1 MIFKLRL
8 RRYLT
13 LHGALH
19 RRAHLLADQPP
30 AQEAEDDVHLHGHTA
45 QELENIF
52 RLFRKNQYNSV
63 PNTFFF
69 YYRDWKQKCTK
80 ILPTGTTGH
89 T

>member
-30 AQEAEDDVHLHGHTA
+30 AQEAEDDVHLHVQTA
-45 QELENIF
+45 EELETQPGYSEI
-52 RLFRKNQYNSV
+52 QHSSV
-63 PNTFFF
+63 ANTF
-69 YYRDWKQKCTK
+69 DS
-80 ILPTGTTGH
+80 IIS
-89 T
+89 